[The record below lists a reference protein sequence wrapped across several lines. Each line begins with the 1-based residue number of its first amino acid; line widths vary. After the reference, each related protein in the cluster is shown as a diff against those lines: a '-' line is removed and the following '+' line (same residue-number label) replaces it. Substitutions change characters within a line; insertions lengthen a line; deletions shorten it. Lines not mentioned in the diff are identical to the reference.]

1 MHHKYAGQ
9 LFSEAGMKKK
19 KTVLIA
25 RIAVLILS
33 IILIAFGAYKGK
45 AKDTQNKGSMICLE
59 CIGLG

>member
-1 MHHKYAGQ
+1 
-9 LFSEAGMKKK
+9 MKKK

-25 RIAVLILS
+25 RIAVLLLS